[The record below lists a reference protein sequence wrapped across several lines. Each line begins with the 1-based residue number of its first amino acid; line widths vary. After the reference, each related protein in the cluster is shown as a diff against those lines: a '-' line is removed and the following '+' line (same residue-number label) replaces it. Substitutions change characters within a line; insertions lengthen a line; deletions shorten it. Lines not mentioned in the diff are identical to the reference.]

1 MRLLLLGMCAITA
14 ACSGASSSSPT
25 SPTGAAFDD
34 RQTQARSGTELPFNG
49 SLTATE
55 IDVVQPPTLFADGTA
70 AGTANQFGRY
80 TATFTAVV
88 DLGTGTATG
97 TYTFTAANGDQVFAT
112 FSGQGVP
119 LGAGRASITETATIE
134 SGTGRFTAATGT
146 FTIRRILEEA
156 TGQSSG
162 SFAGHISLNN

>member
-1 MRLLLLGMCAITA
+1 MCAIAA

-25 SPTGAAFDD
+25 SPTGAAFDV
-34 RQTQARSGTELPFNG
+34 RQTQSGTELPFNG

-55 IDVVQPPTLFADGTA
+55 IDVVEPPTLFADGTA
-70 AGTANQFGRY
+70 AGTANHLGLY

-97 TYTFTAANGDQVFAT
+97 TYTFTATNGDQVFAT

-119 LGAGRASITETATIE
+119 LGSGRASITETATIE

-146 FTIRRILEEA
+146 FTIRRILDQA